1 MFKTSHAADAA
12 WPALLS
18 ACLTEIGPLEG
29 NETLGLLYVTEHLAP
44 DLEAILAEMRTRTG
58 ILSWAGSVGLGVC
71 AGGREYF
78 DRPAMAM
85 MLTDL
90 LLHEFQIMPTAREFS
105 DMDFSGG
112 NLWAAGDQPP
122 FALVHADSNF
132 PGVAHLIDEIAEA
145 TSGFLVGGLTASNFP
160 NHQIAVGVTGG
171 GISGVLFSPAV
182 EVMTSLSQGCTPL
195 GASHE
200 ITRADDNILM
210 EIDGEPAFD
219 VFSREI
225 GEVLTR
231 DLNRAAGYIHAALP
245 VAGSDTGDYVVRNL
259 VGIDRGKGWVAIAAP
274 VVEGDRILFVRR
286 DPAAARGDLETMVTK
301 LKARAGNPPRGGVYI
316 SCVARGPHM
325 FGEEDAEMGLVKD
338 TLGDVPVI
346 GFYANGEIS
355 SNRLYAY
362 TGVLTLF
369 F

>member
-1 MFKTSHAADAA
+1 MFKSAHAADAA
-12 WPALLS
+12 WPDLMS
-18 ACLTEIGPLEG
+18 ACLAEVGPLNG
-29 NETLGLLYVTEHLAP
+29 NATLGLLYVTEHLAP
-44 DLEAILAEMRTRTG
+44 VLEAILAELRTKTG
-58 ILSWAGSVGLGVC
+58 IDSWAGSVGLGVC

-85 MLTDL
+85 MLADL
-90 LLHEFQIMPTAREFS
+90 PAGDFQIMPTACKLS
-105 DMDFSGG
+105 DMDFTGG
-112 NLWAAGDQPP
+112 NLWTAADRPP
-122 FALVHADSNF
+122 FALVHADSSF
-132 PGVAHLIDEIAEA
+132 SGVAELIDDIAEA
-145 TSGFLVGGLTASNFP
+145 TSGFLVGGLTASNTA

-171 GISGVLFSPAV
+171 GISGVLFSPTV

-195 GASHE
+195 AGTHE
-200 ITRADDNILM
+200 ITGAKDNILM

-259 VGIDRGKGWVAIAAP
+259 VGVDQDKGWVAIAAP
-274 VVEGDRILFVRR
+274 VEAGDRVLFVRR
-286 DPAAARGDLETMVTK
+286 DPDAARTDLERMVTK
-301 LKARAGNPPRGGVYI
+301 LKARAGKSPKGGVYI

-325 FGEEDAEMGLVKD
+325 FGEEDAEMSLVEEA
-338 TLGDVPVI
+338 LGDVPVI

>member
-1 MFKTSHAADAA
+1 MFKTSHAADTA
-12 WPALLS
+12 WPAMLS
-18 ACLTEIGPLEG
+18 ACLTDIGPLDG
-29 NETLGLLYVTEHLAP
+29 SETLGLLYVTEHLAS
-44 DLEAILAEMRTRTG
+44 DLEAILAELRTRTG
-58 ILSWAGSVGLGVC
+58 IGSWAGSVGLGVC
-71 AGGREYF
+71 AGDREYF

-85 MLTDL
+85 MLADL
-90 LLHEFQIMPTAREFS
+90 SPSEFQIMPTAHEFS
-105 DMDFSGG
+105 DIDFTGG
-112 NLWAAGDQPP
+112 NLWPAGDQPP

-132 PGVAHLIDEIAEA
+132 SGVAELIDDIAEA
-145 TSGFLVGGLTASNFP
+145 TSGFLVGGLTASNNP

-195 GASHE
+195 GGSHE

-245 VAGSDTGDYVVRNL
+245 IAGSDTGDYVVRNL
-259 VGIDRGKGWVAIAAP
+259 VGIDQGKGWVAIAAP
-274 VVEGDRILFVRR
+274 VAEGDRILFVRR
-286 DPAAARGDLETMVTK
+286 DPDAARSDLESMVK
-301 LKARAGNPPRGGVYI
+301 RLKARAGKTPRGGVYI
-316 SCVARGPHM
+316 SCIARGPHV
-325 FGEEDAEMGLVKD
+325 FGEEDAEMSLVEE
-338 TLGDVPVI
+338 TLGDVPLI

-362 TGVLTLF
+362 TGVLALF